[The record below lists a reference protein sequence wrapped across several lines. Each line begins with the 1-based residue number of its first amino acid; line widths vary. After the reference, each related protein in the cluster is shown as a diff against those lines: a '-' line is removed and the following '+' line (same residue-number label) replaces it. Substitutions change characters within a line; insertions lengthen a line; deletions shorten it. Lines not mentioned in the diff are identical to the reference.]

1 MSFVE
6 ITTPRLV
13 LRPFRDEDFAAM
25 LPYHSDP
32 EVVRYIPWPVRD
44 ETMVRTALTEAMART
59 RFEEEG
65 DYLSL
70 AVVRVADEQLV
81 GQVNAMYRSKEHE
94 SAEFGYVINPA
105 FARQGYGAE
114 ASRALVTALF
124 LTGKF
129 HRVFAKLDARNLAS
143 KKLLEAI
150 GFREEAFLHEDY
162 FFKGEWTSS
171 YEFATLKDEWLS
183 ANA

>member
-1 MSFVE
+1 
-6 ITTPRLV
+6 
-13 LRPFRDEDFAAM
+13 
-25 LPYHSDP
+25 
-32 EVVRYIPWPVRD
+32 
-44 ETMVRTALTEAMART
+44 
-59 RFEEEG
+59 
-65 DYLSL
+65 
-70 AVVRVADEQLV
+70 
-81 GQVNAMYRSKEHE
+81 
-94 SAEFGYVINPA
+94 
-105 FARQGYGAE
+105 
-114 ASRALVTALF
+114 VTALF

-150 GFREEAFLHEDY
+150 GFREEAFFHEDY